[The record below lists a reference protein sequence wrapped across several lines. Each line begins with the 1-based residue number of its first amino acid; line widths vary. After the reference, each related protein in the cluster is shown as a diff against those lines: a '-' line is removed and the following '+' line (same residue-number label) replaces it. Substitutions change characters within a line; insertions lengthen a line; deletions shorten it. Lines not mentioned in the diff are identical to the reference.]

1 MNPFILKAAFAFFIS
16 CLSFQGYLNAD
27 EIIISGNEHAV
38 TVGDFDFSPCNTE
51 SRQGALAVLSEG
63 SNGQISTG
71 DLWKFFSK
79 RGINSV
85 ENLTICMDWAPGQ
98 DRCGDIDVSSLHLK
112 IEDPT
117 REGSLLTNV
126 SLGGHSL
133 VVPGFEVSSFKPEAK
148 LGVELGYDFMK
159 AFGPESTEMIHLDF
173 GETSKAGFLPTFS
186 FEGSAGSP
194 TRMPNLFGLFGFIGF
209 WLIVFKCLTMATARK
224 VVTPPTTIESPTT
237 PATPGDIISA

>member
-1 MNPFILKAAFAFFIS
+1 MNIQLVKAAFASLVI
-16 CLSFQGYLNAD
+16 CIGLQGLSNAD

-51 SRQGALAVLSEG
+51 SSRGALGVLSEG
-63 SNGQISTG
+63 SNGQMTAG
-71 DLWKFFSK
+71 DLWQFFSD

-98 DRCGDIDVSSLHLK
+98 QLCSDIDVSSLQLQ
-112 IEDPT
+112 IEDPNQA
-117 REGSLLTNV
+117 GSLITNV

-148 LGVELGYDFMK
+148 LGVALGYDFMK
-159 AFGPESTEMIHLDF
+159 RFGPTSTEKIHLDF

-186 FEGSAGSP
+186 FEGSAANP
-194 TRMPNLFGLFGFIGF
+194 TRIPNWYGLCGFIVF
-209 WLIVFKCLTMATARK
+209 WLIAFKLLATLTAPKEIAA
-224 VVTPPTTIESPTT
+224 S
-237 PATPGDIISA
+237 PATTAPSAKPGDIISA